1 MEYLRDQ
8 SAVEESATLLV
19 AWLDLLTGMASG
31 EEGARNVFESL
42 LTSNAGKHQPLLILT
57 HEPGRNFLVSIKST
71 ALYLFPIH
79 RRKGKDN
86 TLRERDY
93 VSQGQSGLPPW
104 EAPIMIHEKTYFLLS
119 SLCREDGMFLLPW
132 QCAPYSKAICSK
144 S

>member
-42 LTSNAGKHQPLLILT
+42 LTSNAGKHQPLLTESLLQPSCVNT
-57 HEPGRNFLVSIKST
+57 QLGTVLFTFLSVERERY
-71 ALYLFPIH
+71 YLKWIGITCP
-79 RRKGKDN
+79 KN
-86 TLRERDY
+86 TLGCRHGKPLLRSLKTIDF
-93 VSQGQSGLPPW
+93 GL
-104 EAPIMIHEKTYFLLS
+104 LLFFARME
-119 SLCREDGMFLLPW
+119 SLSLLL
-132 QCAPYSKAICSK
+132 QHCALYSKAICSK

>member
-57 HEPGRNFLVSIKST
+57 HGPALQPSCINNKHSRTFYSFLSEER
-71 ALYLFPIH
+71 F
-79 RRKGKDN
+79 KG
-86 TLRERDY
+86 
-93 VSQGQSGLPPW
+93 
-104 EAPIMIHEKTYFLLS
+104 
-119 SLCREDGMFLLPW
+119 
-132 QCAPYSKAICSK
+132 
-144 S
+144 